1 MLVVSAMAA
10 AVSAE
15 LPVITV
21 QPVEVKVTAGFP
33 AVFSVVAAG
42 GGTLRYQW
50 RKNGVALA
58 GATSATYRIDATVQ
72 SDENYGGTAGYDVV
86 VTGDGGS
93 VTSTRA
99 WLTVV
104 EGGAYIIENPSG
116 GSVKTGLPYTLR
128 VTAGESGV
136 TYQWRRNGVAIA
148 GATGASYLLSAVGT
162 VNAGRYDVVVRNS
175 FGEVYS
181 TPAYVGVAT
190 KVAPNL
196 QKATYDWT
204 TLAGSGL
211 PGSVNGTGLAAQFNN
226 PSSIAMDGLGNI
238 YVADTNN
245 HAIRKVT
252 QTGVVTTVAG
262 SLGAQG
268 QGSVDGSAL
277 STARLDSPQGIAV
290 DKAGAVY
297 IAEPNTNTVRKL
309 TSPGLS
315 SASVSTVAGV
325 AGQFGVTGGLNT
337 PWKVALDPSGG
348 LYVLDDSSIR
358 KVVSKTQF
366 TLLFGELPEAYTGTQ
381 PVPMA
386 MALDSS
392 GKIFAAAYEGAEFK
406 VFSRLTT
413 GTFTATNYGPYP
425 FPITDLAL
433 GAGSNLYA
441 ATESTV
447 QLLGDVSLSTPASG
461 LPVNLTA
468 AVDYFAAPRA
478 LTVDAEG
485 TVYAVDPFLNT
496 VIKGTPSGLPV
507 FLSHPVG
514 GTAPLTLTATTV
526 GPGTLSY
533 QWYRDGV
540 AISGATGASYTMA
553 SGAAGGGVYTVEASN
568 TSGTVT
574 SGTAT
579 VGTSTQLAILSAPR
593 AATVVVGTAVAL
605 EVVWQGPSNTTFQ
618 WYRNNV
624 LLSGGT
630 SAILR
635 FSSAKL
641 TDTGDYRVEL
651 RAASELQN
659 SVPVR
664 LTVEPQLAILRE
676 PQSATVLAGTSA
688 ALEVGWEGPGSTTLQ
703 WYRNG
708 VALSGGT
715 SAILRF
721 PSAKVADTDVYQV
734 ELLAGVTLRTSA
746 PVRFTVE
753 PQLAIRKGPQA
764 ATLVAGTSAALEVDW
779 DGPSTTTVQWYRN
792 NVALSGGTLAVYRLS
807 PVRATDAGLYRV
819 ELKAGSVLQ
828 AGTASITVNTPVSIF
843 NQPEKEVAVAVG
855 KPFNL
860 TVSATGTAQL
870 TYQWYKN
877 EVPINGGTA
886 ATYRVQA
893 TTNSDAGTYKVEV
906 RNVVGPVF
914 SDSSVVSILTPPEIK
929 SEPTVRSEVKI
940 GDTLTFSV
948 DAGGSQPL
956 VYQWRKDGVPSSGGT
971 AATLELR
978 NVQEKDAG
986 FYDVLV
992 SNALGSVTSR
1002 AAQLVVN
1009 LPPRILTQ
1017 PPASISVTVD
1027 AKVSLGVAVS
1037 GTGPFSYKWYLMEG
1051 GGSTLVGTGST
1062 YSVPTSR
1069 TGSAQYFVEV
1079 RNPFYP
1085 TAEQSRV
1092 TTLTISPG
1100 RGISVLGN
1108 PDPVKATNVIRGTA
1122 TSVRVSV
1129 DLNPPDALRTTYKLV
1144 RASGVETG
1152 ISGIVPANGQI
1163 DVPLRSLTADGFYR
1177 VVLSR
1182 EYADG
1187 EVIGGVV
1194 TADFEVRLKTL
1205 EDAAGTYELLLADE
1219 EGLVGDGAA
1228 YRGMLVAT
1236 VSKTGAVSGRVL
1248 YNEAAP
1254 LETAPE
1260 TDLAPIGTERAYVA
1274 VVRSFSSSFTP
1285 SAENP
1290 ARLVCTPKLGVGT
1303 QANRQALTLE
1313 LDFSTATFELSAFV
1327 RDWVSVPPY
1336 LGEAGCKSEG
1346 NGAVR
1351 GLTKLTGVPVES
1363 GTVDFGSLEGR
1374 YAIGSDFTI
1383 ESGSGPGLDNNA
1395 TLLAQVLKTG
1405 KVLWTSRLSGSTGS
1419 GSATLS
1425 TTSADAARVQIYQ
1438 GRTSSTSKFL
1448 STTSLLGQLRFQLVS
1463 VGTVWSAG
1471 VATAHGDDRLERQS
1485 CYVSKISGKPVFD
1498 NGFDFAGLETAG
1510 FRWSGAQAVDFQ
1522 NGTSCRWPSPTAL
1535 GLKTFFNSGSG
1546 IPVAEI
1552 PPLYLT
1558 AEDPVLGDIYV
1569 WTVAMSATGTVRV
1582 ANYTSTVQPT
1592 LTFRFDKTRGEWAG
1606 SFVSPGTRLRCN
1618 LVGVVARP
1626 SDEEPLRGAGWVD
1639 TGVLPA
1645 TRTGGWRLELLP
1657 PEAQ

>member
-10 AVSAE
+10 AASAE

-238 YVADTNN
+238 YVADTGN

-252 QTGVVTTVAG
+252 QAGVVTTVAG

-268 QGSVDGSAL
+268 QGSADGSAL

-325 AGQFGVTGGLNT
+325 AGQFGVAGGLNT

-514 GTAPLTLTATTV
+514 GTGTNGVPFTLTATAV

-540 AISGATGASYTMA
+540 AISGATGVAYTMA
-553 SGAAGGGVYTVEASN
+553 SGASGGGVYAVEASN

-579 VGTSTQLAILSAPR
+579 VVGSTQTTLTISRQPLAVTAISGAPVELS
-593 AATVVVGTAVAL
+593 VG
-605 EVVWQGPSNTTFQ
+605 WSGPASTTFQ
-618 WYRNNV
+618 WYRNGGA
-624 LLSGGT
+624 LSGAT
-630 SAILR
+630 SAACS
-635 FSSAKL
+635 FSAVNAANA
-641 TDTGDYRVEL
+641 GDYRVEL
-651 RAASELQN
+651 KSGTLGAVSSTA
-659 SVPVR
+659 R
-664 LTVEPQLAILRE
+664 LTVLVPAAI
-676 PQSATVLAGTSA
+676 
-688 ALEVGWEGPGSTTLQ
+688 
-703 WYRNG
+703 
-708 VALSGGT
+708 
-715 SAILRF
+715 
-721 PSAKVADTDVYQV
+721 
-734 ELLAGVTLRTSA
+734 
-746 PVRFTVE
+746 FT
-753 PQLAIRKGPQA
+753 
-764 ATLVAGTSAALEVDW
+764 
-779 DGPSTTTVQWYRN
+779 
-792 NVALSGGTLAVYRLS
+792 
-807 PVRATDAGLYRV
+807 
-819 ELKAGSVLQ
+819 
-828 AGTASITVNTPVSIF
+828 
-843 NQPEKEVAVAVG
+843 QPKSVAVAADSPV
-855 KPFNL
+855 NL
-860 TVSATGTAQL
+860 KVSATGTPPL

-877 EVPINGGTA
+877 GIVIQGGTA
-886 ATYRVQA
+886 AEYA
-893 TTNSDAGTYKVEV
+893 ITNAGLTDAGTYSVEV
-906 RNVVGPVF
+906 NNVAERVVR
-914 SDSSVVSILTPPEIK
+914 SEAAEVSILTPPSLTDQPPEATAANLG
-929 SEPTVRSEVKI
+929 SSATMSVTVAGSPTLS
-940 GDTLTFSV
+940 
-948 DAGGSQPL
+948 
-956 VYQWRKDGVPSSGGT
+956 YQWRKDGVPLVGGT
-971 AATLELR
+971 SATLHLPVVKES
-978 NVQEKDAG
+978 DG
-986 FYDVLV
+986 GSYDVLV
-992 SNALGSVTSR
+992 SNPLGAVLSKPSK
-1002 AAQLVVN
+1002 LSVN
-1009 LPPRILTQ
+1009 LPAKIVSQ
-1017 PPASISVTVD
+1017 PPALISATIGTPALLRVI
-1027 AKVSLGVAVS
+1027 AE
-1037 GTGPFSYKWYLMEG
+1037 GTGPFTYQWFRNGFALAGGTSASYLAPTLAEG
-1051 GGSTLVGTGST
+1051 SSEYYVKVASLFFTELV
-1062 YSVPTSR
+1062 
-1069 TGSAQYFVEV
+1069 
-1079 RNPFYP
+1079 
-1085 TAEQSRV
+1085 QSNV
-1092 TTLTISPG
+1092 TTLKVLPG
-1100 RGISVLGN
+1100 RGISVLRA
-1108 PDPVKATNVIRGTA
+1108 PAPEMSMIKGTA
-1122 TSVRVSV
+1122 ASVKLSV
-1129 DLNPPDALRTTYKLV
+1129 DPNPSDAVRTTYRV
-1144 RASGVETG
+1144 FSYTTNPSGVDAG
-1152 ISGIVPANGQI
+1152 IGGIVPASGEFE
-1163 DVPLRSLTADGFYR
+1163 VPLRSLTAGGSYA
-1177 VVLSR
+1177 VVVSR

-1187 EVIGGVV
+1187 EIISSGKTAAFAV
-1194 TADFEVRLKTL
+1194 TLRTL
-1205 EDAAGTYELLLADE
+1205 EDSAGTYELLLTDSN
-1219 EGLVGDGAA
+1219 GLVGDGAT
-1228 YRGMLVAT
+1228 YRGVVLAT
-1236 VSKTGAVSGRVL
+1236 VSKTGSVSGRVF

-1254 LETAPE
+1254 LSGAT
-1260 TDLAPIGTERAYVA
+1260 GSERAYTA
-1274 VVRSFSSSFTP
+1274 VVRSFSSAFTP
-1285 SAENP
+1285 SAADP
-1290 ARLVCTPKLGVGT
+1290 SKLVCNPKLGLGT
-1303 QANRQALTLE
+1303 QANRQALELE
-1313 LDFSTATFELSAFV
+1313 LDFSAAVVELNAVV
-1327 RDWVSVPPY
+1327 RDRISVAPEEDADGDGCVSQ
-1336 LGEAGCKSEG
+1336 GF
-1346 NGAVR
+1346 GAVR
-1351 GLTKLTGVPVES
+1351 SATKLTEVAVNS
-1363 GTVDFGSLEGR
+1363 KKLDLSSLLGR
-1374 YAIGSDFTI
+1374 YAVGSD
-1383 ESGSGPGLDNNA
+1383 SGSMHGSGPGADNNA
-1395 TLLAQVLKTG
+1395 TILAQVLSTG
-1405 KVLWTSRLSGSTGS
+1405 KVLWATRLSGFTGS

-1425 TTSADAARVQIYQ
+1425 TSDGETMIAQFYQ
-1438 GRTSSTSKFL
+1438 GRTLSTSSAL
-1448 STTSLLGQLRFQLVS
+1448 STISLIGQLCFTQVTTG
-1463 VGTVWSAG
+1463 GTAWSAG
-1471 VATAHGDDRLERQS
+1471 VAAGYGDGKLERQS
-1485 CYVSKISGKPVFD
+1485 CHITKAEKVPRYIEDRFNPGS
-1498 NGFDFAGLETAG
+1498 AGLSS
-1510 FRWSGAQAVDFQ
+1510 FNWSGVQLLEFQ
-1522 NGTSCRWPSPTAL
+1522 SGTSCRWTGSTTAGLLTFLNPPGVTSPT
-1535 GLKTFFNSGSG
+1535 S
-1546 IPVAEI
+1546 I
-1552 PPLYLT
+1552 PPLALT
-1558 AEDPVLGDIYV
+1558 AEDPTGEVTYT
-1569 WTVAMSATGTVRV
+1569 WTITVSNTGTVRASNV
-1582 ANYTSTVQPT
+1582 DTSGEQPT
-1592 LTFRFDKTRGEWAG
+1592 LTLRLDKTRGEWVGSYVPRNTKIRRTIAG
-1606 SFVSPGTRLRCN
+1606 VL
-1618 LVGVVARP
+1618 ARP
-1626 SDEEPLRGAGWVD
+1626 PDGDGDTLRGAGWVEM
-1639 TGVLPA
+1639 GALPA
-1645 TRTGGWRLELLP
+1645 TQTSGWKLELFAP
-1657 PEAQ
+1657 